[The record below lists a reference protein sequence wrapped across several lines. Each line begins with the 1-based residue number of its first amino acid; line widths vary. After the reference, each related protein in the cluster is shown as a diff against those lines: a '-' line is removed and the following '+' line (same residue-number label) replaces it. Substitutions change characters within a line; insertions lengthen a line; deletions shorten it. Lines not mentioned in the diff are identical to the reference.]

1 MISFAAPTTPNAP
14 SWLAGFLQKGRLAA
28 CRFASQFDN
37 RPACI
42 ARSNQMDAR
51 RKGADGPRR
60 ARAHSSPPR
69 AAGKSEPLPKPLT
82 PMPLPLPTPPP
93 APASSITSFREAVNC
108 YVSLMT
114 NTYTCE
120 LERETTTSRLARPIR
135 PGSWAAW
142 HRPAMPMRCDRE
154 RLSCSARLI
163 DGPRRGAREVN
174 ADADVN
180 GEPSAKAAA
189 AGMSHAS
196 GLIARPTPAD

>member
-1 MISFAAPTTPNAP
+1 
-14 SWLAGFLQKGRLAA
+14 
-28 CRFASQFDN
+28 
-37 RPACI
+37 
-42 ARSNQMDAR
+42 MDAR

-82 PMPLPLPTPPP
+82 PMPLPTPPP

-135 PGSWAAW
+135 PGSRAAS
-142 HRPAMPMRCDRE
+142 HRPAMRADAMRSRAALVQ
-154 RLSCSARLI
+154 RARARLI